1 MGFLDYFH
9 DDGSETKCCCYC
21 SDMRQMFP
29 KSLKIKTFKAILT
42 IIIIIIIKKNWQQ
55 YIFFQTSNKVHSYGS
70 DGLLTLSFKASPTQ
84 KAVPNSNQVTS

>member
-42 IIIIIIIKKNWQQ
+42 IIIIIIKKKLATV
-55 YIFFQTSNKVHSYGS
+55 YF
-70 DGLLTLSFKASPTQ
+70 L
-84 KAVPNSNQVTS
+84 SNQQQSPQLRE